1 VQIITEGRGQH
12 FDPDMVDVFLE
23 IEDEFRQVA
32 LEFADFDEERRSVTF
47 YEFVNLGTETK
58 FITIF

>member
-12 FDPDMVDVFLE
+12 FDPDMVDAFLE
-23 IEDEFRQVA
+23 IEDEFCQVG
-32 LEFADFDEERRSVTF
+32 LESADFEEERRSVTF